1 MSSGTDTAT
10 NVERASDRELLVTRS
25 FNAPARI
32 VFEAWANP
40 DLFRQWWAPK
50 SFCMTIVSC
59 EMDVRTGGSYR
70 LEIGHP
76 ASDSPMAFFG
86 RYLDVVPGERIVWT
100 NEESGE
106 GPVTTVTFA
115 ESDGRTTVTISNLF
129 PNVQALQDELASG
142 ACEGTKESLAQL
154 ETLLGDSQ
162 AG

>member
-1 MSSGTDTAT
+1 MSHETDNPTS
-10 NVERASDRELLVTRS
+10 VERASDRELLVTRS
-25 FNAPARI
+25 FAAPARI

-40 DLFRQWWAPK
+40 ELFRQWWAPK

-106 GPVTTVTFA
+106 GPVTTVTFTEEA
-115 ESDGRTTVTISNLF
+115 GRTTVTISNLF
-129 PNVQALQDELASG
+129 PNAQALDEELASG
-142 ACEGTKESLAQL
+142 ACEGTKESLSQL
-154 ETLLGDSQ
+154 DMLLDDRQTG
-162 AG
+162 

>member
-76 ASDSPMAFFG
+76 SSDSPMAFFG

-129 PNVQALQDELASG
+129 PNVQALEDELASG

>member
-115 ESDGRTTVTISNLF
+115 ESDGRTTVTISNQF
-129 PNVQALQDELASG
+129 PNVQALEDELASG